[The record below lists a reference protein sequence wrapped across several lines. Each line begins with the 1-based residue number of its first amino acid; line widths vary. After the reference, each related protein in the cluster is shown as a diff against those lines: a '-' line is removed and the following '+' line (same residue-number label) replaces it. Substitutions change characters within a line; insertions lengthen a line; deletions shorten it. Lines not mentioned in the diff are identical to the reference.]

1 MNEFGHLSFA
11 STLCGKCTEVCPVNI
26 NLHELLL
33 INRQE
38 LVKFGIV
45 SKKRKTS
52 SKMDLSG
59 IEKKKRMEIANA
71 TLKKTEQSTCYLK
84 RPGDLDGLFLFLL
97 KIL

>member
-1 MNEFGHLSFA
+1 MWRLLKCLSCLQNVGGYTYNSTYTGPIGAIITPHLRGMNEFGHLSFA

-45 SKKRKTS
+45 SKKKD
-52 SKMDLSG
+52 K
-59 IEKKKRMEIANA
+59 
-71 TLKKTEQSTCYLK
+71 LKN
-84 RPGDLDGLFLFLL
+84 GL
-97 KIL
+97 IGY